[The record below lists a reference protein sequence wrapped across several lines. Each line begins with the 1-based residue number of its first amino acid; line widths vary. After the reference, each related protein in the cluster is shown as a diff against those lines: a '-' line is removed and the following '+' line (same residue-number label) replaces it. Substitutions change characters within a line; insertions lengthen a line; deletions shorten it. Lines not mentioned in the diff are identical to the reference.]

1 MDRNYFISSPKHS
14 ISIFKKGDNLKKS
27 IVIFVVFLF
36 IFSLI
41 GCSNVNVSSDSNTV
55 DTKQSQDENK
65 EKLEANDKILNKK
78 ISENEIN
85 TNEES
90 VVYKGPIEHIF
101 FHPLVI
107 YPERA
112 FDGDRMSK
120 GYNDWFVTVK
130 EFNRILDSLYKKNYI
145 LIKTSDLFEEK
156 TVNGKVTLV
165 KKDLKLPKDKKPLI
179 LSVDDLNYYPYMI
192 ENGNANKLVIDKK
205 GNLATYSKNLQG
217 KDIISEENEI
227 VPILNRFVN
236 KHSDFSLN
244 NAKGILALT
253 GYEGVLGYRTN
264 DLTSKNYNKEKKEA
278 IKVVK
283 KLKEDGWELASHGY
297 GHLNAANVSLDKLV
311 QDTKKWKKEVEPLIG
326 KTNIY
331 IYPYGSSVLPNDP
344 KFQALQALGFKVFDS
359 VGPNA
364 YLSYTNEYA
373 MMDRVHIDGMALET
387 QHNMVSRFFDSTQ
400 IIDQD
405 RYAFFK

>member
-1 MDRNYFISSPKHS
+1 MKRLMDRIYFISSPKHS
-14 ISIFKKGDNLKKS
+14 ISILKKGDNLKKS
-27 IVIFVVFLF
+27 ITISVVFLF

-55 DTKQSQDENK
+55 DKKQSQDENK
-65 EKLEANDKILNKK
+65 EKLEANELPLSANDKILNKK

-85 TNEES
+85 TNEKS

-112 FDGDRMSK
+112 FDGDRMAK

-227 VPILNRFVN
+227 VPILNHFVN

-253 GYEGVLGYRTN
+253 GY
-264 DLTSKNYNKEKKEA
+264 
-278 IKVVK
+278 
-283 KLKEDGWELASHGY
+283 
-297 GHLNAANVSLDKLV
+297 GHLNASNVSLDKLV
-311 QDTKKWKKEVEPLIG
+311 
-326 KTNIY
+326 
-331 IYPYGSSVLPNDP
+331 
-344 KFQALQALGFKVFDS
+344 
-359 VGPNA
+359 
-364 YLSYTNEYA
+364 
-373 MMDRVHIDGMALET
+373 
-387 QHNMVSRFFDSTQ
+387 
-400 IIDQD
+400 
-405 RYAFFK
+405 